1 MDDGLNNRK
10 GAFEAMQTLVIAAG
24 TSRASCEL
32 EPYELTLFALKQLNT
47 CFTKMNANELFDI
60 ILVGLADFDEV
71 KLLALMMLQRLAA
84 LAEGI
89 VAARLDDLVE
99 SIENIA
105 KPIVAAKDDTEQDVQ
120 RKVSRI
126 RATSWGWFH

>member
-10 GAFEAMQTLVIAAG
+10 GAFEAMQTLVSAAG
-24 TSRASCEL
+24 TSRAGCEI
-32 EPYELTLFALKQLNT
+32 EPYELTLFDLKQLNT

-120 RKVSRI
+120 RKVSRDG
-126 RATSWGWFH
+126 ATS

>member
-10 GAFEAMQTLVIAAG
+10 GAFEAMQTLVSAIGRAG
-24 TSRASCEL
+24 LAEGQNRT
-32 EPYELTLFALKQLNT
+32 LTLFTLKQLNT

-120 RKVSRI
+120 RKVSRDG
-126 RATSWGWFH
+126 ATSWGWSH

>member
-1 MDDGLNNRK
+1 
-10 GAFEAMQTLVIAAG
+10 
-24 TSRASCEL
+24 
-32 EPYELTLFALKQLNT
+32 
-47 CFTKMNANELFDI
+47 MNANELFDI

-120 RKVSRI
+120 RKVSRDG
-126 RATSWGWFH
+126 ATSWGWFYLTTLYSLLIRRTLKRPPLAALRLWPRSALPKPAPSLTS